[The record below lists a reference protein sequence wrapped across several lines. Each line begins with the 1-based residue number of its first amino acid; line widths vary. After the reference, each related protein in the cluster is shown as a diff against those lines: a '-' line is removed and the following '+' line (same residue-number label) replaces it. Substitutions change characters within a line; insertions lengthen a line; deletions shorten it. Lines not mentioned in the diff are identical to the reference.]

1 MKGCPYCGYSN
12 YDSANECRKCQAPLV
27 PQAATLYHAK
37 SFWVGPQKSHTIR
50 NKAIS
55 AVVLGLV
62 IMVYWGGYG
71 PWPVIDNPNL
81 ANLRAWLEP
90 CLLYGGAAG
99 YVGGWLLRWV

>member
-1 MKGCPYCGYSN
+1 MKRCPYCGHSN
-12 YDSANECRKCQAPLV
+12 YDAASECRKCQASLV
-27 PQAATLYHAK
+27 PQAATLYQAK
-37 SFWVGPQKSHTIR
+37 SFWVGPQKAYTIR
-50 NKAIS
+50 QKAIT
-55 AVVLGLV
+55 AVVMGLF

-90 CLLYGGAAG
+90 SLLYGGAAG